1 MKRNGGVN
9 LPTAL
14 IRKTAAAVVF
24 MLVTRAAAIDFT
36 RTEDSLGNL
45 DIYEVYMGNVQKNFF
60 FRT

>member
-9 LPTAL
+9 LPTL

-45 DIYEVYMGNVQKNFF
+45 DIYEVYVGNVHIFV
-60 FRT
+60 